1 MSWRRKN
8 DEEGREE
15 KMKFV
20 SQGSGREKRRQA
32 LRQGGSGC
40 STHWTRRG
48 WTELESTGVCNGQCQ
63 CAVVA
68 WRSGPVVF

>member
-1 MSWRRKN
+1 MCWRRKN

-20 SQGSGREKRRQA
+20 SQGSGRERRQA

>member
-1 MSWRRKN
+1 MCWRRKN
-8 DEEGREE
+8 DEEEREE

-20 SQGSGREKRRQA
+20 SQGSGRERRRA
-32 LRQGGSGC
+32 HRQGGSGC

-48 WTELESTGVCNGQCQ
+48 WTELEATGVCNGQCQ

>member
-1 MSWRRKN
+1 MCWRRKN

-20 SQGSGREKRRQA
+20 SQGSGRERRQA
-32 LRQGGSGC
+32 LRQGGCGC

-48 WTELESTGVCNGQCQ
+48 WTELESTGVCDGQCQ